1 MERRIWP
8 VTQEG
13 SEDLVTQISERVR
26 EALAEAEKRAE
37 HIVSEAKRN
46 AHEAVSEAEVRA
58 RELVAEA
65 EREAQRIRT
74 ETEHEARERVERAR
88 AALDELGQAL
98 KPGSTA
104 PASGAAAAA
113 APEEAPAE
121 ATPEPVED
129 EPELEPEAEPKD
141 SEPAADGPS
150 TDELVAQ
157 LKGGAGES
165 ADAPGSGGEKGDAG
179 AARLVAMNMALEG
192 ASREDVDKRLA
203 DEFEVDDREAL
214 LDDVF
219 SRVGR

>member
-1 MERRIWP
+1 MAQ
-8 VTQEG
+8 V
-13 SEDLVTQISERVR
+13 SERVR

-37 HIVSEAKRN
+37 HIVAEAQRS
-46 AHEAVSEAEVRA
+46 AHESISEAEVRA

-65 EREAQRIRT
+65 EREANRIRA
-74 ETEHEARERVERAR
+74 ETEKEARERVERAR

-98 KPGSTA
+98 KPASTSA
-104 PASGAAAAA
+104 EPPAESERA

-129 EPELEPEAEPKD
+129 EPEPEREPEPEGA
-141 SEPAADGPS
+141 EPAADSSS

-157 LKGGAGES
+157 LKGGSVESTGATEAG
-165 ADAPGSGGEKGDAG
+165 GGKGDAG

-203 DEFEVDDREAL
+203 AEFEVDDREAL

-219 SRVGR
+219 SRVGK